1 MKYNIN
7 RRKLLV
13 TSALSVLTPVVAS
26 NMSVAATPQTSK
38 SDRSWDETFDV
49 VVIGSGGAGLTAA
62 VTAAEK
68 GAKVLVLEKNSFV
81 GGNTIVSGGAFN
93 AVIPEDAKKAGVQ
106 DSEQLFFE
114 NTMEAGGYRG
124 NKKLVKKL
132 TENADEYFAWFK
144 DH

>member
-93 AVIPEDAKKAGVQ
+93 AVIPEVSCPKK
-106 DSEQLFFE
+106 S
-114 NTMEAGGYRG
+114 
-124 NKKLVKKL
+124 
-132 TENADEYFAWFK
+132 
-144 DH
+144 